1 MATTKLSEAL
11 AALQAAASV
20 SGLTVRLVVAGKDAT
35 EKAQTITLAQLLT
48 ALGVPTV
55 QTNAAGMANKYIYSN
70 LNDKTKG
77 ALSGVFKVYQ
87 YNHELYLRHKYWG
100 SSDNYD
106 DGQYVTAKIPYCT
119 TSADGVM
126 EWEYLV
132 RLRNATMTETGTTTG
147 VNITYPNFA
156 DGGTKTLTL
165 TAATTAKAGVMTVDQ
180 VNALTKATTD
190 IASLNSRVLEVNTLV
205 TAAQRSAN
213 SASMAAK
220 AAQLGV
226 NAISSYTDT
235 LQNYIIGELG
245 KYDSSE
251 AFDTALSNMTQT
263 SHQNGR
269 YFATVGDVPLF
280 VTFEVLNIANNVL
293 SQWVEGSV
301 AIGNDGK
308 IHANTSKGT
317 RILSRIYADNAWG
330 EWKASA
336 LTGDL
341 PTVQT
346 DAAGTNANY
355 IYSKSGDTAHE
366 ALSGAFRI
374 YQNQGKLILQHKL
387 WGSSATNYDEAH
399 KHSANFPQ
407 VNTSADGAMNHD
419 VYGRITNNTL
429 SEVGSTTEAVK
440 INYTNFANGGANT
453 LIISKATT
461 AKAGAMT
468 AEHVKELNSLST
480 HIQDLGDYANENEA
494 LTRIGQLDVCANKKL
509 VHAHLTY
516 ATDNASARNTLI
528 LIQSIE
534 GKQCRQFIFN
544 KARAFS
550 RLIHFTDETLTSQE
564 HTEDWTFM
572 FADRL
577 EWSTDH
583 HGYLMSQNGVAYGK
597 DYSDPIPNASTTN
610 DGLMSKEDKQLLEK
624 IKTQLNL

>member
-1 MATTKLSEAL
+1 MATTKLSDAL

-48 ALGVPTV
+48 ALGVPTL
-55 QTNAAGMANKYIYSN
+55 QTGAAGMAGKYIYSN
-70 LNDKTKG
+70 CNDKTKG

-87 YNHELYLRHKYWG
+87 NNKELYLRHKYWG

-106 DGQYVTAKIPYCT
+106 DGQYSTAKIPSCT

-180 VNALTKATTD
+180 VNAL
-190 IASLNSRVLEVNTLV
+190 
-205 TAAQRSAN
+205 N

-220 AAQLGV
+220 AAQSGV

-308 IHANTSKGT
+308 IYANTSKGT

-440 INYTNFANGGANT
+440 INYTNFANGGAST
-453 LIISKATT
+453 LTISKATT

-583 HGYLMSQNGVAYGK
+583 HGYLMSQNESHTAKTIATPYRTPAPPTTASCPK
-597 DYSDPIPNASTTN
+597 KTNNYSKRLKRN
-610 DGLMSKEDKQLLEK
+610 
-624 IKTQLNL
+624 